1 MIVRFVTVR
10 MKTLALVFAAVLAV
24 LAAAASVEKAVTTA
38 GDVQDGLALPIIM
51 YHSVLKDTSKSG
63 KYVITPDAFERDLK
77 FLQSSG
83 YTAVFMSDVI
93 DYVKSGKELP
103 PKPIVLTFDDGHL
116 NNKTYILPLLEKY
129 NQKAVISIVGEY
141 TQRFSDSPDENPSY
155 AYMSWKN
162 VREVIDSGRVEIQ
175 NHSYNMH
182 SLGRRKGTHKIKGE
196 SSEHYRGEFV
206 SDVERMQKACGENLG
221 YVPNVFTYPFGS
233 ISLESCD
240 YLKEIGFSATLS
252 CGEGMNYITDDPECL
267 FLLKRCI
274 RTDTRSVE
282 QILNEM

>member
-51 YHSVLKDTSKSG
+51 YHSVLKDASKSG

-93 DYVKSGKELP
+93 DYVKSGKDLP

-116 NNKTYILPLLEKY
+116 NNETYILPLLEKY

-141 TQRFSDSPDENPSY
+141 TQRFSDSPDENPNY

-196 SSEHYRGEFV
+196 SSGHYRSEFV
-206 SDVERMQKACGENLG
+206 SDVERMQKACRENLG

-274 RTDTRSVE
+274 RTDSRSVE

>member
-1 MIVRFVTVR
+1 MRFVTVR
-10 MKTLALVFAAVLAV
+10 LKTLALVFAAVLIV

-38 GDVQDGLALPIIM
+38 GEVQDGLALPIIM
-51 YHSVLKDTSKSG
+51 YHSVLKDTAKSG
-63 KYVITPDAFERDLK
+63 KYVITPDAFEQDLK

-116 NNKTYILPLLEKY
+116 NNETYILPLLEKY

-141 TQRFSDSPDENPSY
+141 TQRFSDNPDENPNY

-182 SLGRRKGTHKIKGE
+182 SLGKRKGTHKIKGE
-196 SSEHYRGEFV
+196 SSEHYHSELV
-206 SDVERMQKACGENLG
+206 SDVEKMQKACEENLG

-282 QILNEM
+282 QILNKI

>member
-1 MIVRFVTVR
+1 MRFVTVR
-10 MKTLALVFAAVLAV
+10 MKTLTLVFAAVLTV